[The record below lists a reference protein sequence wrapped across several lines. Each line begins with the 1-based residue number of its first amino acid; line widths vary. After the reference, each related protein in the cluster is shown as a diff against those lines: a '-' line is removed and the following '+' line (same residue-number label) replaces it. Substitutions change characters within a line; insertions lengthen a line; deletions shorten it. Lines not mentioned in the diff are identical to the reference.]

1 MDKRLIFPL
10 LLVLFFLG
18 CNKKPEAP
26 QPEASNEQT
35 YYEESAEQDSETQED
50 QETTSLSSYEY
61 TWTGS
66 EDMPNVII
74 IIDDFGNSAGQ
85 LLEDFAD
92 LPQEIVFAVLP
103 DLSHSKTAAEL
114 ASRKGHEVII
124 HIPMEAENSSISPG
138 AKYISKAMAEQD
150 IKATLNDFIAQM
162 PMAIAANNH
171 MGSATTANL
180 STMSNVLEHLDKNG
194 LFFID
199 SATTSKSAVATAA
212 NALGIFSSRRDIFL
226 DVPDSSEQTLAS
238 KIQSLGKYK
247 GRKEPIVIITHCHNR
262 EKLDALQKF
271 IAQIQSMGLN
281 LVSLKDAFPQSGA

>member
-26 QPEASNEQT
+26 QPEASNEQIS
-35 YYEESAEQDSETQED
+35 YEESAEQGSETQEE
-50 QETTSLSSYEY
+50 QVPTILSSYEY

-103 DLSHSKTAAEL
+103 DLSHSKTAADL
-114 ASRKGHEVII
+114 ASQKGHEVII

-138 AKYISKAMAEQD
+138 EKYISKAMAEHD
-150 IKATLNDFIAQM
+150 IKSTLNDFIAQM

-180 STMSNVLEHLDKNG
+180 ATMSNVLEHLDKNG

-212 NALGIFSSRRDIFL
+212 NGLGIFSSRRDIFL

-238 KIQSLGKYK
+238 KIQSLGRYK